1 MIEGISHITFV
12 VHDLEK
18 ASSFFQDIFDAKEVY
33 SSGEKTFS
41 ISKEKFFQVE
51 DIWIA
56 IMEGDSLSERTYN
69 HLAFKVSEKDFDTYT
84 KRINNL
90 DLDILNGRS
99 RIEGEGKSIYFYDY
113 DNHLFEIHTGTLHSR
128 LQAYKE

>member
-1 MIEGISHITFV
+1 MIEGISHITFI

-18 ASSFFQDIFDAKEVY
+18 ATHFFREMLDAKEVY

-56 IMEGDSLSERTYN
+56 IMEGDS
-69 HLAFKVSEKDFDTYT
+69 
-84 KRINNL
+84 
-90 DLDILNGRS
+90 
-99 RIEGEGKSIYFYDY
+99 
-113 DNHLFEIHTGTLHSR
+113 
-128 LQAYKE
+128 